1 MSDYLEI
8 GDVLNAVP
16 KQVDLN
22 STQIPN
28 ATNLGESKIDLAKV
42 VIVLTGAAIFGYLIY
57 EITKRE
63 RLKVKPTKK
72 D

>member
-8 GDVLNAVP
+8 GDVLNALP

-22 STQIPN
+22 STQMPN
-28 ATNLGESKIDLAKV
+28 SSNMGESKIDLAKV
-42 VIVLTGAAIFGYLIY
+42 AVVLAGVAIVAYLIY

-63 RLKVKPTKK
+63 RLNVKLTEK